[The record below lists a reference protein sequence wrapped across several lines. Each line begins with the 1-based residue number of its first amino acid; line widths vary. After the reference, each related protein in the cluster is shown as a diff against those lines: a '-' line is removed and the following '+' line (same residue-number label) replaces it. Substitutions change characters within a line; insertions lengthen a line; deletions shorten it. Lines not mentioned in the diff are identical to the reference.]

1 MPISLANSTK
11 QNNMTEIEM
20 TGLLFK
26 LADMS
31 ITGIKVHYDGG
42 GDSGVIENI
51 AYTKEPCET
60 PDDVEEHTES
70 WQPDLNLADVLDNE
84 TYKTVEDFIYEK
96 ILEDI
101 EDWYNNE
108 GGFGD
113 VSIHI
118 PSGKYIV
125 DNHVRYYNTED
136 YQHEGNLMDKTTN

>member
-1 MPISLANSTK
+1 MPIFLANSTK
-11 QNNMTEIEM
+11 QNNMTEMEM

-26 LADMS
+26 LADIG

-51 AYTKEPCET
+51 AYTRHPCET
-60 PDDVEEHTES
+60 PDDVDENTES
-70 WQPDLNLADVLDNE
+70 WQPDLNLADTLDTE
-84 TYKTVEDFIYEK
+84 TYMAVESFMYQNL
-96 ILEDI
+96 LEDI

-118 PSGKYIV
+118 PSGKYII
-125 DNHVRYYNTED
+125 DNHIRYYETKD
-136 YQHEGNLMDKTTN
+136 YQHEGNLMNKSVE

>member
-1 MPISLANSTK
+1 
-11 QNNMTEIEM
+11 MTEMEM

-26 LADMS
+26 LADMG

-42 GDSGVIENI
+42 GDSGAIESI
-51 AYTKEPCET
+51 AYTKEKCET
-60 PDDVEEHTES
+60 PEDVEEHTES
-70 WQPDLNLADVLDNE
+70 WQPDFNLADVLDPK
-84 TYKTVEDFIYEK
+84 TYRTVEDFIYRA

-125 DNHVRYYNTED
+125 DNHVRYYSTED
-136 YQHEGNLMDKTTN
+136 YQHEGNLIQKSCK